1 MTIYS
6 LDILYIWN
14 QSVVPCSILTNCCFL
29 TCIQVSQE
37 AGHVVRYSHLCK
49 NFPESIVIHTA
60 KGFGIINKAK
70 VDVFLEY
77 SCFFSDPAD
86 PRLFLDL
93 MSATVFSKL
102 SGRFAPYRLTLFGLI
117 SYSGSPCPAPP
128 ESSPL
133 LSKFLQGHV
142 GWSYSRFEISF
153 FSSLSRACTSAVKC
167 YCDWTLANAWQASRA
182 APC

>member
-1 MTIYS
+1 
-6 LDILYIWN
+6 
-14 QSVVPCSILTNCCFL
+14 
-29 TCIQVSQE
+29 
-37 AGHVVRYSHLCK
+37 
-49 NFPESIVIHTA
+49 
-60 KGFGIINKAK
+60 
-70 VDVFLEY
+70 
-77 SCFFSDPAD
+77 
-86 PRLFLDL
+86 

-167 YCDWTLANAWQASRA
+167 YCDWTLANAWWASRA
-182 APC
+182 APWYGNCLQCRRRRLSPCVRRVPWERERHPTPVFLPGKSHGQRTGGLQSLGAQKSQKTT